1 MILNQV
7 YTYVNLGINAYGF
20 FSQIKEE
27 FLFCGSFYTLI
38 PKQSFKDRSQSVL
51 LYWVLA

>member
-27 FLFCGSFYTLI
+27 FYFVALFI
-38 PKQSFKDRSQSVL
+38 H
-51 LYWVLA
+51 

>member
-20 FSQIKEE
+20 FFPNKRRVFILWL
-27 FLFCGSFYTLI
+27 FLYIDTKTI
-38 PKQSFKDRSQSVL
+38 I
-51 LYWVLA
+51 